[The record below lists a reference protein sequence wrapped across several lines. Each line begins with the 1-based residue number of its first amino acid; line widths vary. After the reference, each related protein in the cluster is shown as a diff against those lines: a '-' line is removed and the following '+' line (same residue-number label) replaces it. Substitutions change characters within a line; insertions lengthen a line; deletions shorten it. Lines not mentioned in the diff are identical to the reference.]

1 MHTVKRKHMSL
12 QLFLCLLEVFHLTDK
27 GYASPVT
34 VPVTLTTTLGD
45 VVGVRQTTGAT
56 PVDTFYGIPYAQP
69 PVGPL
74 RFKPPV
80 APEPWDGAKCGLEKP
95 NSCWQ
100 VVDTYFDNF
109 WGANMW
115 NPNTPRSED
124 CLYLNVWRPACDS
137 GCQPKTIM
145 VWIFGGGFFAG
156 TSTLDVYN
164 AAQLAARNDVI
175 VVTIGFRI
183 GIFGFLYLGNDSAPG
198 NAGLLDQVMA
208 LKWVNDNAVN
218 LGGSPDDIT
227 IFGESSGAVSVGFHL
242 LSPLSKDLFKYAIMQ
257 SASPLAFW
265 SLQDVEFAS
274 SRARKLARD
283 LSCNLESASDV
294 LTCLQ
299 AVIAEKIVNRT
310 YEYSTEPYLDVA
322 FGPVIDGNFLTDNP
336 VSIIKR
342 GEAKKT
348 RVILGVNKNEGY
360 YFEVY
365 AHKDIFDP
373 LNKNGTI
380 SETDYQT
387 ILTYL
392 FNNDTAVI
400 QEVKQKYPVD
410 SNNSFSTNIDSITGD
425 MFFKCPVVDFAEL
438 YSRHSDAVYMYSF
451 EHRTS
456 QTPWP
461 EWMGVL
467 HGYEI
472 EVIFGLP
479 LAAGSNY
486 TEAEKGLSSL
496 MMKLWTDFAKTG
508 KPSPTDEDQWP
519 EYKPD
524 EQAYVA
530 IDIGGLR
537 TGHKLRD
544 DQCPFMDNNAEE
556 TRNTTSLRNLE
567 NESNNSNPV
576 LVLDV
581 NESQNRS
588 RIFSSELFTQENNE
602 NNSSQMFNYTLPNQE
617 YNSSGPVK
625 TNTNQNSGDITSV
638 FTLENIEDNSS
649 QVLNNTLSNLEN
661 NSSGPVKTN
670 TNQNT
675 GDITS
680 QFIGENS
687 EDNSSQVLNNTLL
700 NQENISSGPMQ
711 RNTYQ
716 NDGDDL
722 SQLFT
727 QESHENASSQVL
739 HNTLPIHEYSS
750 NFSSPGITD
759 NQENTRNFSSPFT
772 FPNQENTV
780 NSSSS
785 VLTNNQENTENS
797 SIPVLTTNQE
807 TSGRGLRAEWLSA
820 NLMVSG

>member
-1 MHTVKRKHMSL
+1 KQLAL
-12 QLFLCLLEVFHLTDK
+12 QLFIGLFQLFHLTDK

-34 VPVTLTTTLGD
+34 IPVTLTTTLGD

-56 PVDTFYGIPYAQP
+56 PVDTFYGIPFAQP
-69 PVGPL
+69 PVGPM
-74 RFKPPV
+74 RFKTPV
-80 APEPWDGAKCGLEKP
+80 AAEPWDGAKCGLEKP

-109 WGANMW
+109 RGANMW

-175 VVTIGFRI
+175 VVSFGYRV

-208 LKWVNDNAVN
+208 LKWVKDNAVN

-227 IFGESSGAVSVGFHL
+227 IFGESAGAVSVGFHL

-265 SLQDVEFAS
+265 SLQDVEFAR

-299 AVIAEKIVNRT
+299 AVSAEKIMNRT
-310 YEYSTEPYLDVA
+310 YEYNTEPFIDVA

-387 ILTYL
+387 ILNYL

-524 EQAYVA
+524 VQAYVV
-530 IDIGGLR
+530 IDIDGPR
-537 TGHKLRD
+537 TDHKLRD
-544 DQCPFMDNNAEE
+544 DQCPFMVNNAEE
-556 TRNTTSLRNLE
+556 TRNTTSSRSLE
-567 NESNNSNPV
+567 NDSINSNPV

-588 RIFSSELFTQENNE
+588 RNFSSELFTQENNE
-602 NNSSQMFNYTLPNQE
+602 NNSSQMFNYTLPSQE
-617 YNSSGPVK
+617 YNSSDPVK
-625 TNTNQNSGDITSV
+625 TNTNQNSGDITS
-638 FTLENIEDNSS
+638 LYAHEKIEDNSS
-649 QVLNNTLSNLEN
+649 QVLNNTLSN
-661 NSSGPVKTN
+661 
-670 TNQNT
+670 
-675 GDITS
+675 
-680 QFIGENS
+680 
-687 EDNSSQVLNNTLL
+687 
-700 NQENISSGPMQ
+700 QENTSSGPMQ

-727 QESHENASSQVL
+727 QESHENASSQL
-739 HNTLPIHEYSS
+739 LYNTLPIHEYSS

-759 NQENTRNFSSPFT
+759 NQENIENALSYLVNDIQGNIGNVSNQELPNAQL
-772 FPNQENTV
+772 NQENSNV
-780 NSSSS
+780 
-785 VLTNNQENTENS
+785 V
-797 SIPVLTTNQE
+797 
-807 TSGRGLRAEWLSA
+807 
-820 NLMVSG
+820 

>member
-1 MHTVKRKHMSL
+1 
-12 QLFLCLLEVFHLTDK
+12 
-27 GYASPVT
+27 
-34 VPVTLTTTLGD
+34 
-45 VVGVRQTTGAT
+45 
-56 PVDTFYGIPYAQP
+56 
-69 PVGPL
+69 
-74 RFKPPV
+74 
-80 APEPWDGAKCGLEKP
+80 
-95 NSCWQ
+95 
-100 VVDTYFDNF
+100 
-109 WGANMW
+109 
-115 NPNTPRSED
+115 
-124 CLYLNVWRPACDS
+124 
-137 GCQPKTIM
+137 M

-208 LKWVNDNAVN
+208 LKWVKDNAVN

-227 IFGESSGAVSVGFHL
+227 IFGESAGAVSVGFHL

-299 AVIAEKIVNRT
+299 AVSAEKIMNRT
-310 YEYSTEPYLDVA
+310 YEYNTEPFIDVA

-387 ILTYL
+387 ILNYL

-508 KPSPTDEDQWP
+508 
-519 EYKPD
+519 
-524 EQAYVA
+524 
-530 IDIGGLR
+530 
-537 TGHKLRD
+537 
-544 DQCPFMDNNAEE
+544 
-556 TRNTTSLRNLE
+556 
-567 NESNNSNPV
+567 
-576 LVLDV
+576 
-581 NESQNRS
+581 
-588 RIFSSELFTQENNE
+588 
-602 NNSSQMFNYTLPNQE
+602 
-617 YNSSGPVK
+617 
-625 TNTNQNSGDITSV
+625 
-638 FTLENIEDNSS
+638 
-649 QVLNNTLSNLEN
+649 
-661 NSSGPVKTN
+661 
-670 TNQNT
+670 
-675 GDITS
+675 
-680 QFIGENS
+680 
-687 EDNSSQVLNNTLL
+687 
-700 NQENISSGPMQ
+700 
-711 RNTYQ
+711 
-716 NDGDDL
+716 
-722 SQLFT
+722 
-727 QESHENASSQVL
+727 
-739 HNTLPIHEYSS
+739 
-750 NFSSPGITD
+750 
-759 NQENTRNFSSPFT
+759 
-772 FPNQENTV
+772 
-780 NSSSS
+780 
-785 VLTNNQENTENS
+785 
-797 SIPVLTTNQE
+797 
-807 TSGRGLRAEWLSA
+807 
-820 NLMVSG
+820 